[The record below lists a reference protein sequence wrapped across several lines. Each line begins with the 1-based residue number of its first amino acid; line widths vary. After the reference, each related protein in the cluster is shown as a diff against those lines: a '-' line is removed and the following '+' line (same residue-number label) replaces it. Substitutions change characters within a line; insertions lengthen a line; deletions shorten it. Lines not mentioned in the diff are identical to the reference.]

1 MLVITLNVH
10 ETNLTGM
17 SLDSKLYRLMI
28 NSRLRLDI
36 EYSTQGKNL
45 INQRSLHNY
54 EVLHI
59 DNMKSST
66 KMQCLPSCFVAA
78 DRIVKF
84 FFIRLVLIVYSY
96 SESSLLR
103 NESGFTL

>member
-1 MLVITLNVH
+1 MARRGHLTKKIENIYNINIILLVITLNVH

-36 EYSTQGKNL
+36 EYSTQDKNL

-59 DNMKSST
+59 DNMK
-66 KMQCLPSCFVAA
+66 
-78 DRIVKF
+78 
-84 FFIRLVLIVYSY
+84 
-96 SESSLLR
+96 
-103 NESGFTL
+103 